1 VPDDLDQVLIRV
13 RDCSARSPA
22 FGSATRRITVANAS
36 DASVDFVVGAGTDVI
51 GTVVD
56 RNGRAVSGVTVMSD
70 NAQYLASTTT
80 GTDGHYQLRGLV
92 PGSDAIDVVELG
104 CSVDVTLIAG
114 ETMTVDVIC

>member
-1 VPDDLDQVLIRV
+1 
-13 RDCSARSPA
+13 
-22 FGSATRRITVANAS
+22 
-36 DASVDFVVGAGTDVI
+36 VI